1 MAAGAGPASRA
12 PNRLPLVSRSRVAD
26 VLRSAVW
33 LVPALCVAGAIALAV
48 VLIVV
53 DADLHPSGGVLLFPG
68 PPAGARSFLSAI
80 VQAMISFTAVVFSI
94 TVVVLQLSSG
104 QYSRGCYAASCGT
117 GSSRPRSASSSRRSP
132 TRWWCCAR

>member
-1 MAAGAGPASRA
+1 ML
-12 PNRLPLVSRSRVAD
+12 NRLPFASSSRVAD

-33 LVPALCVAGAIALAV
+33 LVPAVCVAGAIGLAV

-53 DADLHPSGGVLLFPG
+53 DTDLRPSGGLLLFPG

-94 TVVVLQLSSG
+94 TWLSCSCPAA
-104 QYSRGCYAASCGT
+104 STRRGCCAASCGT
-117 GSSRPRSASSSRRSP
+117 ASSSPRSASLSRRSP
-132 TRWWCCAR
+132 MRWWSCGR